1 MRTALHQ
8 PVKRATLIAVVLSLS
23 LMCLPG
29 ATLARLSLTDMA
41 AQSTSIVRAKVLD
54 SYAVSSGPAIFTHY
68 KVQVGER
75 LKGPGVTE
83 VVVWGGTAN
92 GVQQVVPGAPRFNK
106 GDEYVF
112 FLWAAADGSNQVI
125 GLTQGMFT
133 VAPGG
138 SPDPT
143 VTRNAS
149 HELMLDP
156 KTGHTVKDQTLVMRL
171 SDLRSQIAGALSG
184 VAQ

>member
-1 MRTALHQ
+1 MIVTCAVSVHFSGVRTALHQ

-92 GVQQVVPGAPRFNK
+92 GIQQVVPGAPRFNK

-112 FLWAAADGSNQVI
+112 FPVGRGRRVE
-125 GLTQGMFT
+125 
-133 VAPGG
+133 PGDRFDCRACSR
-138 SPDPT
+138 SPPAVRRT
-143 VTRNAS
+143 
-149 HELMLDP
+149 P
-156 KTGHTVKDQTLVMRL
+156 P
-171 SDLRSQIAGALSG
+171 
-184 VAQ
+184 